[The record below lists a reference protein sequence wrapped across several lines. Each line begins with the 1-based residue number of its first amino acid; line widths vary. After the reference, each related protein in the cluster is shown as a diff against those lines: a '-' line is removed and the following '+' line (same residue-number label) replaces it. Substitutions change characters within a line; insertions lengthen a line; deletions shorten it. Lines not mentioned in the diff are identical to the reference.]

1 MLRIVNYIG
10 RGVLSLLL
18 GSWIETH
25 GPRAR
30 AYTLAA
36 GSTAVGLALGF
47 ILHLAGKLDVHSAY
61 GGIPAAAVILT
72 YGVESIKK
80 EILKRTGPAPN

>member
-1 MLRIVNYIG
+1 MLELVNYIG

-18 GSWIETH
+18 GSWVETD
-25 GPRAR
+25 GPNAR

-36 GSTAVGLALGF
+36 GSTAVGLAIGC
-47 ILHLAGKLDVHSAY
+47 ILHLAGKLGVTGAY
-61 GGIPAAAVILT
+61 GGIPAAVVILT

-80 EILKRTGPAPN
+80 QILKRTGPASN